1 MSIDV
6 KKFFAM
12 IDSDPGSPEEIPHEA
27 APDGKRET
35 GAGATG
41 VAEPGTGASN
51 LSPLGA
57 KLEATAGKSLEK
69 AHEILDIPLDPERIH
84 YPAEL
89 RAQTALINTT
99 LITQARVDET
109 GLRQQPVD
117 RLPEIIKL
125 IQEEE
130 RRASRLH
137 AAVRYPADLDAD
149 AERHLQEVVRE
160 MRLRYEG
167 VEDG

>member
-1 MSIDV
+1 MSVDA

-12 IDSDPGSPEEIPHEA
+12 IDGEPGLPTAASHESS
-27 APDGKRET
+27 GSGERET
-35 GAGATG
+35 GSGAVHG
-41 VAEPGTGASN
+41 AEPRANDPS

-57 KLEATAGKSLEK
+57 KLETTAGKSLDK
-69 AHEILDIPLDPERIH
+69 AHQILDIPLDPERAH

-99 LITQARVDET
+99 LITQVRVDES

-125 IQEEE
+125 IQEEQK
-130 RRASRLH
+130 RAPHLH
-137 AAVRYPADLDAD
+137 GAVGYPADLDAD

-160 MRLRYEG
+160 MRVRREG
-167 VEDG
+167 EPDG